1 MATRYDLEIVRGS
14 TYSVR
19 IAAKDDDGA
28 AINLTNYTV
37 SGQARVNYSSPD
49 VLLNLSP
56 SILAG
61 QEANGYIDINIPA
74 ATTAALPIDQAVYD
88 IEIYS
93 STNSEKIMSG
103 YIDISPEVTQ

>member
-14 TYSVR
+14 TYTVR
-19 IAAKDDDGA
+19 IAAKDDDGV
-28 AINLTNYTV
+28 AIDLTDYTV
-37 SGQARVNYSSPD
+37 SGQARANYSSSD
-49 VLLNLSP
+49 ILLNLNP
-56 SILAG
+56 SIVSG
-61 QEANGYIDINIPA
+61 EETNGYIDINISA

-103 YIDISPEVTQ
+103 YLDISPEVTR